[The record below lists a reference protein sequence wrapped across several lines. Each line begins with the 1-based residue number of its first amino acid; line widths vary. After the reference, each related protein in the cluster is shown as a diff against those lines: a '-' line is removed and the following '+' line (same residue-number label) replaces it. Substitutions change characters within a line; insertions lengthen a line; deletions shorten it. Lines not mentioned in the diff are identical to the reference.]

1 MRRER
6 AKSDEF
12 FLRGGCLIDM
22 PAITK
27 KETRLKLQFV
37 ANTDHSIHAGLVAV
51 EALARRFGLW
61 QKLRACR
68 CLDPRKDR
76 QRGYSPEVIVGQ
88 LIYALCSGGGCLS
101 DSEALNDDPL
111 ARQLFG
117 VGKFAD
123 QSQVGEWLREQ
134 SPESVAALR
143 ALLHELV
150 AWVWQQ
156 AEPRRLLHAGQREV
170 FFDDTQLEVSG
181 KQFEG
186 AAINYNGDLALS
198 WQTLWVGPLLADS
211 HVGSPKDV
219 SDQLVPMLG
228 RQRALWQGH
237 AAHFYADS
245 GSSAGPYLDAIAA
258 EGWHYT
264 VSYNRWTGPLER
276 QAAELP
282 PLAWKAVGAEQH
294 AFLRHQP
301 AGRHGPQLFAV
312 VRWRE
317 GLFDRYG
324 FIACDEGQNEAARV
338 GERHRLK
345 GEKEQLFGEVLNGL
359 NLHRPPC
366 SALQANQVYYLIAAL
381 AYNLMVAIKLLD
393 LGDDCQGWRV
403 KTLMKKLVMLP
414 GRLKARSRQWVAR
427 VLVPGAWLCWWQRWA
442 ARVWPTLGPGRP
454 RLMTA
459 SG

>member
-1 MRRER
+1 
-6 AKSDEF
+6 
-12 FLRGGCLIDM
+12 M

-37 ANTDHSIHAGLVAV
+37 ANTDQSIHAGLVAV

-61 QKLRACR
+61 QKLGACR

-76 QRGYSPEVIVGQ
+76 KRGYSPEVIVGQ

-101 DSEALNDDPL
+101 DSEALNEDPL
-111 ARQLFG
+111 ARELFG

-134 SPESVAALR
+134 SEDSVAALR
-143 ALLHELV
+143 KLLHELV
-150 AWVWQQ
+150 VWVWQQ

-170 FFDDTQLEVSG
+170 FFDDTQLEVCG

-186 AAINYNGDLALS
+186 AAINYNGELALS

-211 HVGSPKDV
+211 HVGGPGDV
-219 SDQLVPMLG
+219 SDQLLPMLE
-228 RQRALWQGH
+228 RNRALWKGH

-245 GSSAGPYLDAIAA
+245 GSSAGHYLEAIAA

-264 VSYNRWTGPLER
+264 VSYNKWTGPLER

-282 PLAWKAVGAEQH
+282 GWAWKQSGEACHG
-294 AFLRHQP
+294 FLRHQP
-301 AGRHGPQLFAV
+301 EGRQAPQLFAV
-312 VRWRE
+312 SRRRE
-317 GLFDRYG
+317 GLFERYG
-324 FIACDEGQNEAARV
+324 FIACDEAQNDASLV
-338 GERHRLK
+338 GERHHLK
-345 GEKEQLFGEVLNGL
+345 GEKEQLFSEVLNGL
-359 NLHRPPC
+359 DLHRPPC
-366 SALQANQVYYLIAAL
+366 SALRANQVYYLIAAL

-393 LGDDCQGWRV
+393 LSDDCQGWRI

-414 GRLKARSRQWVAR
+414 GRLSARSRQWVVR
-427 VLVPGAWLCWWQRWA
+427 VLVPGAWLSWWQRWA
-442 ARVWPTLGPGRP
+442 ARVWPEFGPGRP
-454 RLMTA
+454 RLMAA